1 MGIFDEPIEKAVERI
16 KADLLR
22 TTQILL
28 WRLTAQNALR
38 VLNDLD
44 PDNAAKYNAALE
56 DLK

>member
-44 PDNAAKYNAALE
+44 PDNAANYNAALE
-56 DLK
+56 ALK

>member
-44 PDNAAKYNAALE
+44 PENAASYNAALE
-56 DLK
+56 ALK